1 MGAESGANKIVF
13 FYFDFLLNF
22 DCLLRMKLRVEGRQL
37 LRLTFVEASV

>member
-22 DCLLRMKLRVEGRQL
+22 DYVRMKLRVEGRQL